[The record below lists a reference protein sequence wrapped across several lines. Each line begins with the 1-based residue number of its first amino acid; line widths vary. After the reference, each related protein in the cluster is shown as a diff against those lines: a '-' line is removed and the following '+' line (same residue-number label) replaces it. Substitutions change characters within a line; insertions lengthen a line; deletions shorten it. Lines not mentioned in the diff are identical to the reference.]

1 MFCRTE
7 KHFLLDLLLS
17 NGRHVCYWLRLCWRI
32 PSDWCIRLASAALV
46 WYSPGA
52 FSHLLPGLLLLGGVR
67 FDVLSQRA
75 GIGVAFLAALNLTRV
90 WFLKHTGSSNSVSGP
105 PPPLD
110 ISVFWIWNVD
120 SPCRHVCA
128 GAWHGRW
135 SCWRLSDSRGADTCT
150 VSLLCGFVSGFWGS
164 LGGRTPSDS
173 LQTNIKK
180 WRRRET
186 SLEMFTSNRFFLYR
200 IDTWPEDQT
209 ALSPHASTR
218 RGQYFPVQ
226 IN

>member
-1 MFCRTE
+1 M
-7 KHFLLDLLLS
+7 
-17 NGRHVCYWLRLCWRI
+17 
-32 PSDWCIRLASAALV
+32 

-67 FDVLSQRA
+67 FDMLSQRA

-135 SCWRLSDSRGADTCT
+135 SCWRLSDSQGADTCT

-186 SLEMFTSNRFFLYR
+186 SLEMFKSNRFFLYR
-200 IDTWPEDQT
+200 IDTWPDQHYLHMLQPGGVSIFLFKSINCLLAEFIT
-209 ALSPHASTR
+209 HYPQLWQWGEGIFLSIT
-218 RGQYFPVQ
+218 V
-226 IN
+226 